1 MAGLGT
7 YHPSALYQ
15 LTKHGI
21 VALSEQLL
29 HDLEIRGANIKVSV
43 ICPGVV
49 NTNIMDAER
58 NRPEKYLNDP
68 SEVAQYPMPDDMEQA
83 FREMMKSGMPP
94 SVLAE
99 IVFKAIEEEKFYII
113 THPEMK
119 PLVKLRMDGI
129 MEERNPVLPPMD

>member
-1 MAGLGT
+1 
-7 YHPSALYQ
+7 
-15 LTKHGI
+15 

-29 HDLEIRGANIKVSV
+29 HDLEIRGANIRVSV

-58 NRPEKYLNDP
+58 NRPRKYLNDP
-68 SEVAQYPMPDDMEQA
+68 SAVAQNPGSEDMEQT
-83 FREMMKSGMPP
+83 FREMMKSGMTP

-119 PLVKLRMDGI
+119 PLVQLRMDGI
-129 MEERNPVLPPMD
+129 MQERKPVLPPMD